1 MLKEIE
7 SFLFLGLWNTAE
19 IFRTPFM
26 IHRKYFSYKWCPLGE
41 NHSILVREGK
51 APTVCTSV
59 WCYFPWMR
67 GFGLQGDQFDRLLRV
82 QVLLYCPWK
91 RTFSIA
97 IGSYPGI
104 NTVTKVFTS
113 DFILLCVKGS
123 QNVAYKL
130 FQRAVL
136 VMCCYRGSWESH
148 PNSFNS
154 TDKVKSITWSSS
166 LVRLST
172 PARDAREKARRP
184 AKQDWD
190 KYKPTYVQAQSIGCR
205 STTRAS
211 LISAHVCSA
220 WQWHQLLLRMTKS
233 GQRKFG
239 QYYLWPGIQN
249 GGTKKKQKTNCDC

>member
-19 IFRTPFM
+19 IFRTPFRM
-26 IHRKYFSYKWCPLGE
+26 HRKYFSYKWCPLGE

-154 TDKVKSITWSSS
+154 TKWKAS
-166 LVRLST
+166 RG
-172 PARDAREKARRP
+172 PAAWWGWAPLQEMPGK
-184 AKQDWD
+184 KQD
-190 KYKPTYVQAQSIGCR
+190 VLQSRTGI
-205 STTRAS
+205 STSPPMSKHRA
-211 LISAHVCSA
+211 
-220 WQWHQLLLRMTKS
+220 
-233 GQRKFG
+233 
-239 QYYLWPGIQN
+239 
-249 GGTKKKQKTNCDC
+249 